1 LVRLFF
7 VGRILKISKATLLQ
21 INRTSLKL
29 EIMKKVN
36 LLIFLLLPLFC
47 LAQAPLK
54 LKGKIASETTPL
66 EWADVSISNSDGKI
80 IDGTTTKQDGTFE
93 INIKK
98 GAYKIGVSL
107 LGFIDYEKEIEIEN
121 DFDLGIILLK
131 ENRTNLNEVVIQ
143 AKKNTI
149 VQKTDRVV
157 YNLENNVT
165 TVGGDALSAI
175 NTAPGVVVQSNVI
188 TILGKG
194 ASRVMIDGRMVEL
207 TAEELNNFLKSI
219 SASDIKNIEII
230 SNPPAK
236 YEAEGTGGLINIIM
250 KKGARDSWKNT
261 TTASYDQNKY
271 GIYSLRNNFFFSKNK
286 FRFSASINGKTGY
299 KNAYEVSEVYFVEGL
314 STLKAR
320 TKVKDENASGK
331 LALDY
336 DFSEKTTV
344 GFQYLNNKNNPDF
357 QSDIRIDRYNTKKQL
372 QNYILNTSFADK
384 GSSNQTYNVHLIT
397 KLDSLDRKLSFDVD
411 YFDYNS
417 KFDRKFVAN
426 NYEADMTFIAIN
438 QSGRNISNQDI
449 NNFSFKADMEHPLQ
463 ALQLSYGAKMSF
475 TNSTSDV
482 FYFNT
487 ITGIPE
493 LDPQQSNRFK
503 YTENNQAV
511 YINGDKKINEKW
523 NFQLGLRLENTKT
536 NGFSQNL
543 NQETEN
549 NYLKLFPTFYASYK
563 ENENNNFSLN
573 YGKRIN
579 RPRFDLLNPF
589 RIYISS
595 NSYSEGNP
603 FLKPSFSDNF
613 EFSHSYKEI
622 LRTSVFLNVITDG
635 YGVLFTSNPDTN
647 TLIVTRENYF
657 KGVNYGIGETYLAN
671 FTDWWQSE
679 NSLYFLGSK
688 TDFTSAINATPKNGL
703 ELDLSTNNTFSLG
716 KTAKLQIDFSYTP
729 PYKAGL
735 YEIGYMSSL
744 NIGFK
749 QDLFNKSVQVAFLA
763 NDVFNTSYLKD
774 FVSVVNGVKQV
785 YTNNESN
792 RFVRLSV
799 VYNFGNK
806 KINVKERDFGNQEE
820 KNRTGR

>member
-1 LVRLFF
+1 
-7 VGRILKISKATLLQ
+7 
-21 INRTSLKL
+21 
-29 EIMKKVN
+29 MKKVN

-54 LKGKIASETTPL
+54 LKGKIVSETTPL
-66 EWADVSISNSDGKI
+66 QWADVSISNSQGKI

-98 GAYKIGVSL
+98 GFYKIGVSL
-107 LGFIDYEKEIEIEN
+107 LGFTDYEKEIAIEN
-121 DFDLGIILLK
+121 DFDLGTILLK
-131 ENRTNLNEVVIQ
+131 ENATNLNEIVIQ
-143 AKKNTI
+143 AKRNTI
-149 VQKTDRVV
+149 EQKTDRVV

-194 ASRVMIDGRMVEL
+194 ASRVMIDGRMIEL

-299 KNAYEVSEVYFVEGL
+299 KNVDEVSEVYFVEGL
-314 STLKAR
+314 SILKAR

-344 GFQYLNNKNNPDF
+344 GFQYLNSKNNPDF
-357 QSDIRIDRYNTKKQL
+357 QSDIRIDRYNKQKQL

-384 GSSNQTYNVHLIT
+384 ESSNQTYNVHLIT
-397 KLDSLDRKLSFDVD
+397 KLDSLNRKLSFDVD

-463 ALQLSYGAKMSF
+463 VLKLSYGAKMSF
-475 TNSTSDV
+475 TNSKSDV

-487 ITGIPE
+487 ITGSPE

-511 YINGDKKINEKW
+511 YINGAKKINEKW

-536 NGFSQNL
+536 NGFSENL
-543 NQETEN
+543 NQETVN
-549 NYLKLFPTFYASYK
+549 NYLKLFPTFYASYN

-622 LRTSVFLNVITDG
+622 LRTSVFLNVITDA

-657 KGVNYGIGETYLAN
+657 KGVNYGIGETYSAN

-763 NDVFNTSYLKD
+763 NDIFNTSYLKD

-785 YTNNESN
+785 YANNESN

-806 KINVKERDFGNQEE
+806 KINVKDRDFGNQEE